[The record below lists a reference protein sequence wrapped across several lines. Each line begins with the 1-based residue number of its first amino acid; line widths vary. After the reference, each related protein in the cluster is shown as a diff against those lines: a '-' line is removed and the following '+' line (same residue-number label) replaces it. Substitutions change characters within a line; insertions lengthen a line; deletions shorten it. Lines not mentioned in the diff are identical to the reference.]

1 MTSRPDCSAYPLRI
15 KGKSVVDLIIRL
27 FTSQWS
33 DPETT
38 EWVGVRSCLR
48 GGAQTCRDVAPQR
61 RVKRR
66 MKNHSACI
74 LSQPLKKKKE
84 REGET
89 KASNTDTDAASS
101 RALGLLYYC

>member
-74 LSQPLKKKKE
+74 LSQPLKKKRE
-84 REGET
+84 RGR
-89 KASNTDTDAASS
+89 NQ
-101 RALGLLYYC
+101 GL